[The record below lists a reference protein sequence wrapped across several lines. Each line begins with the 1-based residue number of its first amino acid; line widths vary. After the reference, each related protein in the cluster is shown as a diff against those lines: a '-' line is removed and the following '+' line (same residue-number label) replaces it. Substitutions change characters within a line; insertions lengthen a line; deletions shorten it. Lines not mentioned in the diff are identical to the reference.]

1 MSAVLLAVGAVL
13 LLVAALLVVLA
24 DTLALAPLRAD
35 GAVVP
40 RGGVLLAAARHG
52 DAVVAEVGGF
62 ATDGELQVVAVE
74 PVEPD
79 HDRNLRWFA
88 GALEHQGEGPV
99 SRAISR
105 LAGNGRVTD
114 VRRVP
119 GAGIEGS
126 VDRHPVR
133 VGDPRWLGVA
143 APTATRGGRT
153 VAVEV
158 DGRMLGSI
166 TVAERVRPEATG
178 SLSRLAAGGWA
189 TTMVT
194 SAGELEAQRLAAE
207 TGGDVRVVPDADG
220 RRALVAELAGA
231 GRSVV
236 WVAGGAGTVP
246 VPAGAG
252 LALVDTAHGV
262 AARAGDVPVVVLPDV
277 AVERVELLLAA
288 LRGLPGRLR
297 AVRLGSGA
305 TALVGAVLV
314 AAGVLV

>member
-1 MSAVLLAVGAVL
+1 MSAVLLAVGVVL
-13 LLVAALLVVLA
+13 LLVSALLVVLA

-52 DAVVAEVGGF
+52 DAVVAEAGGF

-105 LAGNGRVTD
+105 LAGSGRVTD

-166 TVAERVRPEATG
+166 TVADRVRPEATG
-178 SLSRLAAGGWA
+178 ALTRLTADGWT
-189 TTMVT
+189 TTMVS
-194 SAGELEAQRLAAE
+194 SAGEVEAQRLAAE
-207 TGGDVRVVPDADG
+207 TGGDVRAVADADG

-246 VPAGAG
+246 AGAR
-252 LALVDTAHGV
+252 LALTD
-262 AARAGDVPVVVLPDV
+262 AAGAATTRAGDVPVVVLPDV
-277 AVERVELLLAA
+277 AVDRVEVLLAR

-297 AVRLGSGA
+297 AVRLGGGA
-305 TALVGAVLV
+305 TALAGAALV
-314 AAGVLV
+314 VAGVLV